1 MSIQNIIDLIRTNCI
16 RMSEYSSIYDP
27 DIYCLNMFLYG
38 SLNNIIIYLFVSTL
52 VLYPLTMYVPT
63 LVPFSYTP
71 GVSKLWD
78 RSLGTVLGCVWGT
91 TLINKDDG

>member
-1 MSIQNIIDLIRTNCI
+1 MVPAHRRNR
-16 RMSEYSSIYDP
+16 RGGMSEYSSINDTG
-27 DIYCLNMFLYG
+27 IYCLNRFLYG

-52 VLYPLTMYVPT
+52 VPFNYVPT

-78 RSLGTVLGCVWGT
+78 RSLGTVLGCVRGT
-91 TLINKDDG
+91 VLVNKGDG